1 MLLNVEHIIGVF
13 ETLSHTNCSRSVDH
27 WTPCQAMWQWTVSK
41 FSSIQIFHKTG
52 KGKKKN
58 QHVFFLL
65 NKLLGAELYRVI
77 NNNMVNVGTGEPM
90 NKLVCSEL
98 AVAKLMLFWEHKNIF
113 EFILNSSYGGECR
126 SQKERWKVKTV
137 SLILSRAPWAC
148 VWVWLGSDTTKCNVF
163 LPSSRSMLRKG
174 RAAVYSASALE
185 EMAQGETLDQ
195 QGKRWFWLQ

>member
-1 MLLNVEHIIGVF
+1 MLEVLTIELHAKQCDNGQCLNSPAYKYFTKQE
-13 ETLSHTNCSRSVDH
+13 
-27 WTPCQAMWQWTVSK
+27 K
-41 FSSIQIFHKTG
+41 G
-52 KGKKKN
+52 KKKKN

-77 NNNMVNVGTGEPM
+77 NNTMVNVGTGEPI

-98 AVAKLMLFWEHKNIF
+98 DVAKLMLFWEHKNIF
-113 EFILNSSYGGECR
+113 EVILNSSYGGEWR
-126 SQKERWKVKTV
+126 SQKERWKVKPV

-195 QGKRWFWLQ
+195 QGKRWF